1 MSSNLVREV
10 LSYDALQEAETVTGK
25 SYKNDEGTAALG
37 LFLHVE
43 HAEKKAAIL
52 RSMGDSLLSNTV
64 EDYQRILEATGL
76 EKALEMP
83 FAGRVY
89 ESEEPPEEKFF
100 VYACRRRGLVLY
112 FDTFRGDSVN
122 SSTLHYCWVRPGDY
136 PLKTSSYYLYTS
148 SGTFRSLGGSG
159 KGCFD
164 VETPTPEDQVYWE
177 GYHDGREAI
186 RYKIASLENN
196 GVFLPVWPEHSRG
209 KKKSGMYLT
218 NYMDRQ
224 RPTTCPEH
232 TRDYIGSLF
241 KQRFDMLPEWVQDI
255 IGE

>member
-1 MSSNLVREV
+1 MSNTLVQDILR
-10 LSYDALQEAETVTGK
+10 YDALQEAEAVTGK
-25 SYKNDEGTAALG
+25 SYKDDKGTAALG

-52 RSMGDSLLSNTV
+52 RSMGDSLLRNTLK
-64 EDYQRILEATGL
+64 DYQQILQAIGL

-89 ESEEPPEEKFF
+89 NLEEAPEEKFF

-112 FDTFRGDSVN
+112 FDTHLGDVVN

-136 PLKTSSYYLYTS
+136 PLKTSSYHLYTS
-148 SGTFRSLGGSG
+148 SGIFRSLGGSG
-159 KGCFD
+159 RVSFD
-164 VETPTPEDQVYWE
+164 EENPTPEDQVYWE

-186 RYKIASLENN
+186 RYKISRLENN
-196 GVFLPVWPEHSRG
+196 GVLLPVWPEHSSG

-218 NYMDRQ
+218 NYMDWE
-224 RPTTCPEH
+224 RPTTCPEP
-232 TRDYIGSLF
+232 TKDYLHSLF
-241 KQRFDMLPEWVQDI
+241 KQRFDMLPWWVQDI